1 MLLQSL
7 PSLQFPRSLLS
18 NSHKMNRFDELV
30 EALSDALGESSGLT
44 SADVD
49 VDILSET
56 MARYATNDAEW
67 SRYALADPSRA
78 YTRNLVD
85 EGNGKSNLVSD
96 STPSGM
102 TTRLVIGV
110 LTRSLDSSS
119 SFGHQARVVRSTTT
133 ATPTA
138 S

>member
-1 MLLQSL
+1 
-7 PSLQFPRSLLS
+7 
-18 NSHKMNRFDELV
+18 MNRFDELV
-30 EALSDALGESSGLT
+30 QALSDALGESSGLN

-49 VDILSET
+49 VDILSDT

-67 SRYALADPSRA
+67 SRYALADPGRA

-85 EGNGKSNLVSD
+85 EGNGKSNLVSYF
-96 STPSGM
+96 PVGL
-102 TTRLVIGV
+102 TTRHAIIV
-110 LTRSLDSSS
+110 LTGSPDSSS
-119 SFGHQARVVRSTTT
+119 SFGHQGRVVRSTTT